1 MFERGER
8 TANTTSR
15 TPQRRAWE
23 TTLDGQGAVQGIL
36 WCSAGSKNYGELVGK
51 RPHDAFSCPKN
62 PLEGAV
68 CANCRGNHVATY
80 PACPARE
87 RARIKREMDE
97 FAAGARRI
105 LRLLGTPTQA
115 GYVGGLLVDEELR
128 GELGQLVAYI
138 ERVER
143 AMRLTRPPAVAAAA
157 PPEAAHPPGQ
167 G

>member
-1 MFERGER
+1 M
-8 TANTTSR
+8 
-15 TPQRRAWE
+15 QREIQCLKCLRFGHKRADCPS
-23 TTLDGQGAVQGIL
+23 LNHI
-36 WCSAGSKNYGELVGK
+36 CFRCAG
-51 RPHDAFSCPKN
+51 PHYASSCPKN
-62 PLEGAV
+62 PLENAV
-68 CANCRGNHVATY
+68 CANCRGNHVAIY
-80 PACPARE
+80 PHCPARE

-97 FAAGARRI
+97 FAASTRRI

-128 GELGQLVAYI
+128 GELSQLVAYI

-143 AMRLTRPPAVAAAA
+143 ATRLIRLPAVATAA